1 MRDPALEGDR
11 MPEHD
16 ELRRRP
22 SFVRVGLAGAAGA
35 TALAVGLVI
44 SSKPAPPQ
52 AVAEPATPSTSATG
66 TPSSTPTSTATS
78 TATPAAGAQYPR
90 DAQGFT
96 GTSAR
101 CDQGQVLAAFGR
113 TTRALVVICADAD
126 GQLEYR
132 GVRLSDDAWLSI
144 PAGKTSDGSIVAT
157 NDGVTYSVSPTMF
170 LVSEGD
176 TVLYRDS
183 WAEFGQ
189 PRPAETTP
197 TQTAPEGDDSA
208 AATTTVRTTTV
219 TVTTTVGPTS
229 AAGG

>member
-1 MRDPALEGDR
+1 

-90 DAQGFT
+90 DARGFT
-96 GTSAR
+96 DTSAR
-101 CDQGQVLAAFGR
+101 CGQGQVLAAFGR

-157 NDGVTYSVSPTMF
+157 NDGVTYSISPTMF

>member
-90 DAQGFT
+90 DARGFT
-96 GTSAR
+96 DTSAR
-101 CDQGQVLAAFGR
+101 CGQGQVLAAFGR

-189 PRPAETTP
+189 PRPAETAP